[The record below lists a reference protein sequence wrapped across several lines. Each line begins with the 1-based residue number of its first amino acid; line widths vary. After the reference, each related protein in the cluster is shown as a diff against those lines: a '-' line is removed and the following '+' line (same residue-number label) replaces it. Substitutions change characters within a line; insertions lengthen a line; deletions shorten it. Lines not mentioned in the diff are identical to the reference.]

1 MIRFVIPAYNEA
13 ENIPRLLADL
23 APVAREL
30 GARVIIVDDGSTDG
44 TGEVIR
50 EHAQDMHL
58 AVVTHTVNRGL
69 GTAINTGI
77 RAALERVLRRRR
89 DRHPR
94 GRHDLR
100 PLRPAAHARALRPG
114 RRRRARLGLRARRQ
128 DRRRRRLA
136 PAASKSVSNTF
147 RYLGGLR
154 EMHTLSS
161 LYRVYRAGTL
171 RRAADTYGYLLVREP
186 GFAANVE
193 LLLKLYNAGAS
204 VAEVPTVNDWTT
216 RKGESKM
223 QLKPTVLAY
232 FRVMAAHMVGR
243 IQPPPVSPL
252 AEATAPLALPEAAP
266 EPPSAAAATAAS
278 PSPRPD
284 ERAAAQRRHRR
295 RRRPRHLAGPAPG
308 PGRAPR

>member
-1 MIRFVIPAYNEA
+1 VIRFVIPAYNEA
-13 ENIPRLLADL
+13 ENIPRLLSDL

-44 TGEVIR
+44 TGDVIR

-77 RAALERVLRRRR
+77 RSALKESSDEDAIVTLEADTTSDLSDLPRMLELFDRGTDVVL
-89 DRHPR
+89 
-94 GRHDLR
+94 
-100 PLRPAAHARALRPG
+100 ASVYAPG
-114 RRRRARLGLRARRQ
+114 GEIIGVAGWRL
-128 DRRRRRLA
+128 
-136 PAASKSVSNTF
+136 AASKAVSNTF

-154 EMHTLSS
+154 DMHTLSS

-171 RRAADTYGYLLVREP
+171 RKAADTYGYLLVREP

-204 VAEVPTVNDWTT
+204 VAEVPTTNDWRT

-232 FRVMAAHMVGR
+232 FRVMAAQVVGR

-252 AEATAPLALPEAAP
+252 AEATAPLALPEP
-266 EPPSAAAATAAS
+266 AAATATE
-278 PSPRPD
+278 PP
-284 ERAAAQRRHRR
+284 AANGREPVAQ
-295 RRRPRHLAGPAPG
+295 A
-308 PGRAPR
+308 